1 MAYRGN
7 ELLPIGEIAQRT
19 GVAVSALRFYEDSGL
34 LKPRRNNSGHR
45 RYLRADIRRVS
56 FILVAQKLGF
66 TLPEIRQQ
74 LDKLPQARTPTR
86 ADWTKLSKQF
96 RIEIDQRIAALEQL
110 RDTLDG
116 CIGCGCLSLQRCK
129 LYNPDDSAATLGNG
143 PRYLLT
149 EESVDT
155 TTKEE

>member
-1 MAYRGN
+1 MTYRGN
-7 ELLPIGEIAQRT
+7 ELLPIGQIAKRT
-19 GVAVSALRFYEDSGL
+19 GIAVSALRFYEESGL
-34 LKPRRNNSGHR
+34 LQPQRNSSGHR
-45 RYLRADIRRVS
+45 RYRRADIRRVS

-74 LDKLPQARTPTR
+74 LNALPDARTPTK

-96 RIEIDQRIAALEQL
+96 RVEIDERIAALEQL

-129 LYNPDDSAATLGNG
+129 LYNPDDSAAQLGRG
-143 PRYLLT
+143 PRYLLGDV
-149 EESVDT
+149 SKGV
-155 TTKEE
+155 